1 VNAPFVSVQSKN
13 TNNAKSEVRYN
24 FDVSSVPDGI
34 WHLQPREERMNRE
47 SKLRNSVACDE
58 TPKAQIINNL
68 FITSEQSAQ
77 LRPYIHN
84 V

>member
-1 VNAPFVSVQSKN
+1 VNAPLVSVQSKN

-34 WHLQPREERMNRE
+34 WQTREERMNRK
-47 SKLRNSVACDE
+47 SKLRNSMACDE